1 MMYTAHIAADT
12 PVAVFAA
19 QLDMHWETECRVV
32 WNAQECAAEKRELV
46 YEVSW
51 IPELAA
57 WRRFLRSQRKVQN

>member
-1 MMYTAHIAADT
+1 MMYGTNRAAAT

-19 QLDMHWETECRVV
+19 QLDIHWEKERRVG
-32 WNAQECAAEKRELV
+32 WNAQECATEEQELI

-57 WRRFLRSQRKVQN
+57 WRRFLRSQRKVQK